1 MDEKKM
7 DIKAR
12 DEFLFQETRR
22 YKIKFKL
29 FKNIKN
35 KKWNNKEITSTAWF
49 DLKREN
55 IKKDNL
61 LPFITMEWSL
71 KNWVFGTNSDFQS
84 IYLYNLMFRYFK
96 LWIRLN

>member
-35 KKWNNKEITSTAWF
+35 KKMK
-49 DLKREN
+49 
-55 IKKDNL
+55 
-61 LPFITMEWSL
+61 
-71 KNWVFGTNSDFQS
+71 
-84 IYLYNLMFRYFK
+84 
-96 LWIRLN
+96 